1 MQNAKASRPGTLAT
15 FLAIQAVLVCWWL
28 AYHPGLFS
36 RDSVLYLSHTMAG
49 PWVSDH
55 SVVYD
60 ALLWLSVRVSGDLGL
75 VTLLQTTAMAATLT
89 YLATAL
95 RALGAPPRST
105 TAVAVLMP
113 FLPPVGAFAVTLWK
127 DVPFTLCVVAIA
139 ASCAGMAA
147 ARTVTVGR
155 LAGLGVLMTALGLF
169 RANGF
174 LIVAVAVVVLVL
186 VVKVMRVR
194 LALVGTVAAAVPL
207 LLTNLVFPLVGIAA
221 PSKTYVYHT
230 AFGDVAVLYR
240 GHPELFGYRDRAVMA
255 AVAPLP
261 RWTEGGTCHTI
272 NPLIWRN
279 DFNWQQAD
287 AHAGELLDLWK
298 RLLLE
303 RPGLVVDARL
313 CRGAIAWKITQDEWA
328 VGGETYHFSRRPTA
342 ETYVGPD
349 KVPDFPERHLFSS
362 RPISQELYEVADWW
376 LVTAA
381 APRYDWL
388 IWRGALW
395 SYVSYLAVGL
405 AAWALRNRYVPAVA
419 AVVVGQQLAILANIS
434 AQDFRYMA
442 APIHIGMLLL
452 PLLAA
457 SLVRPLR
464 RGRRRETVEEKL
476 PNTHLF

>member
-105 TAVAVLMP
+105 TALAVLMP

-147 ARTVTVGR
+147 ARTVTAGR

-362 RPISQELYEVADWW
+362 RPISQKLYEVADWW

-457 SLVRPLR
+457 SLARPLR
-464 RGRRRETVEEKL
+464 RGRRRETVEENF

>member
-207 LLTNLVFPLVGIAA
+207 LLTNLVFRWSASPPRRRRTCTTRPSATSRCSTAGIRSCSATGTGPSWRPWHRCRAGRRAA
-221 PSKTYVYHT
+221 PATPST
-230 AFGDVAVLYR
+230 R
-240 GHPELFGYRDRAVMA
+240 
-255 AVAPLP
+255 
-261 RWTEGGTCHTI
+261 
-272 NPLIWRN
+272 
-279 DFNWQQAD
+279 
-287 AHAGELLDLWK
+287 
-298 RLLLE
+298 
-303 RPGLVVDARL
+303 
-313 CRGAIAWKITQDEWA
+313 
-328 VGGETYHFSRRPTA
+328 
-342 ETYVGPD
+342 
-349 KVPDFPERHLFSS
+349 
-362 RPISQELYEVADWW
+362 
-376 LVTAA
+376 
-381 APRYDWL
+381 
-388 IWRGALW
+388 
-395 SYVSYLAVGL
+395 
-405 AAWALRNRYVPAVA
+405 
-419 AVVVGQQLAILANIS
+419 
-434 AQDFRYMA
+434 
-442 APIHIGMLLL
+442 
-452 PLLAA
+452 
-457 SLVRPLR
+457 
-464 RGRRRETVEEKL
+464 
-476 PNTHLF
+476 